1 MVYRSV
7 NGQFSSG
14 QAARE
19 QYRLPE
25 ALYKLSRFDLL
36 ILDDIGYAK
45 KDDAETGVLFEL
57 IADRYENRSLLIT
70 SNQPFSEWDS
80 IFPDNMMAVAAID
93 RLVHHA
99 QIINIE
105 ANSYRQEAAA
115 KRNKKSPADN
125 RQK

>member
-1 MVYRSV
+1 
-7 NGQFSSG
+7 
-14 QAARE
+14 
-19 QYRLPE
+19 
-25 ALYKLSRFDLL
+25 
-36 ILDDIGYAK
+36 
-45 KDDAETGVLFEL
+45 
-57 IADRYENRSLLIT
+57 
-70 SNQPFSEWDS
+70 
-80 IFPDNMMAVAAID
+80 MMAVAAID